1 MAKQHT
7 QGRLSAGGSDRCVLF
22 ARPGNTPIASADTPE
37 DAAELVRRWNA
48 WEEGGA
54 MAGAIEALSAFIER
68 AQGNGMG
75 QWKEVKAA
83 RRALAALVEPE
94 PNRPPKSPRYYL
106 VDDSAEPGAGAG
118 REPQ

>member
-54 MAGAIEALSAFIER
+54 ARLVIEALAEMLNQYAETDDVGWR
-68 AQGNGMG
+68 ARMHDR
-75 QWKEVKAA
+75 A
-83 RRALAALVEPE
+83 REALAAVEA
-94 PNRPPKSPRYYL
+94 
-106 VDDSAEPGAGAG
+106 AEPGAGAG
-118 REPQ
+118 REPK